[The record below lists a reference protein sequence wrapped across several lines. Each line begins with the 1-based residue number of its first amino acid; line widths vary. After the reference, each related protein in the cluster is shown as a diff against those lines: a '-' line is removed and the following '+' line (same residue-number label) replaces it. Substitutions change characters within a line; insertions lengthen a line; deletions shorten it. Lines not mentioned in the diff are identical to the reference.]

1 MGPSSQLV
9 RSLRITVLVVA
20 LLNLAYFFVEMGVAL
35 SIGSVALFADGVDFL
50 EDVAI
55 NLLIFIALG
64 WTVRAQAVAGRI
76 MAIIILIPALA
87 AAVQLVRKAFDPQ
100 APDPFLLAITA
111 GGAAVVNLVCALLLA
126 RHRNHAGSMGTAAFL
141 AARNDVLINI
151 AIILMGGITA
161 LTMSGWPD
169 IILGLF
175 IVILTFTAAR
185 EVWEAA
191 EEESLGAKALAG
203 EDID

>member
-1 MGPSSQLV
+1 M
-9 RSLRITVLVVA
+9 LVVA
-20 LLNLAYFFVEMGVAL
+20 FLNLAYFFVEMGVAL

-64 WTVRAQAVAGRI
+64 WSVRAQSMAGRA
-76 MAIIILIPALA
+76 MAIIILIPAFA

-126 RHRNHAGSMGTAAFL
+126 RHRKHAGSMGTAAFL

-151 AIILMGGITA
+151 AIIVMGGITA
-161 LTMSGWPD
+161 LTRSGWPD

-175 IVILTFTAAR
+175 IVILTFFAAR

>member
-1 MGPSSQLV
+1 M
-9 RSLRITVLVVA
+9 VA
-20 LLNLAYFFVEMGVAL
+20 ALNLSYFFVEMGVAL

-126 RHRNHAGSMGTAAFL
+126 RHRKHAGSMGTAAFL

-151 AIILMGGITA
+151 AIIMMGGITA

-175 IVILTFTAAR
+175 IVILTFSAAR

-191 EEESLGAKALAG
+191 KEESLGAKALAG

>member
-1 MGPSSQLV
+1 MRSSSQLG

-20 LLNLAYFFVEMGVAL
+20 FLNLAYFFVEIGVAL
-35 SIGSVALFADGVDFL
+35 SIGSVALFADAVDFL

-64 WTVRAQAVAGRI
+64 WSVRAQALAGRI
-76 MAIIILIPALA
+76 MALIILIPALA

-100 APDPFLLAITA
+100 APDPFLLAVTA
-111 GGAAVVNLVCALLLA
+111 GGAAVVNLVCALLLI
-126 RHRNHAGSMGTAAFL
+126 RHRKHAGSMGTAAFL

-151 AIILMGGITA
+151 AIIVMGGITA

-169 IILGLF
+169 IVLGLF
-175 IVILTFTAAR
+175 IVILTFLAAR
-185 EVWEAA
+185 EVWEKAGEERLAA
-191 EEESLGAKALAG
+191 NVLAG
-203 EDID
+203 ENVD

>member
-1 MGPSSQLV
+1 MRSSSQLG

-20 LLNLAYFFVEMGVAL
+20 FLNLAYFFVEIGVAL
-35 SIGSVALFADGVDFL
+35 SIGSVALFADAVDFL

-64 WTVRAQAVAGRI
+64 WSVRAQALAGRI
-76 MAIIILIPALA
+76 MALIILIPALA

-100 APDPFLLAITA
+100 APDPFLLAVTA
-111 GGAAVVNLVCALLLA
+111 GGAAVVNLVCALLLI
-126 RHRNHAGSMGTAAFL
+126 RHRKHAGSMGTAAFL

-151 AIILMGGITA
+151 AIIVMGGITA

-169 IILGLF
+169 IVLGLF
-175 IVILTFTAAR
+175 IVILTFLAAR
-185 EVWEAA
+185 EVWEKAGEERLAA
-191 EEESLGAKALAG
+191 KVLAG
-203 EDID
+203 ENVD

>member
-1 MGPSSQLV
+1 M
-9 RSLRITVLVVA
+9 VA

-100 APDPFLLAITA
+100 APDPFLLTITA